1 MTTVVANM
9 SVSLDGFVSHPTDG
23 VDLLFQWYGK
33 GDVVTTSAQPDRW
46 EFRTNET
53 EAQMLADAKENVGA
67 LLYGRRTFDDADG
80 WGGKHPIGAPVVVL
94 THSVPEGWPK
104 EGADIHFVTEGGI
117 EAAVA
122 KAKELAGPDKSVA
135 VGSADTIGQ
144 CLNAGLLDS
153 LTMDLVACVLGEGV
167 RFLDH
172 LEGTPYQ
179 LEQMSVVPCDGVVH
193 LAYRVVKP

>member
-1 MTTVVANM
+1 MSTVVANM

-23 VDLLFQWYGK
+23 VDLLFEWYGK
-33 GDVVTTSAQPDRW
+33 GDVVTTTAQPDRW
-46 EFRTNET
+46 EFRTNQT
-53 EAQMLADAKENVGA
+53 EAQMLADAKENIGA
-67 LLYGRRTFDDADG
+67 LLYGRRTFDDAGG
-80 WGGKHPIGAPVVVL
+80 WGGKHPLGAPVVVL
-94 THSVPEGWPK
+94 THSVPDGWPK
-104 EGADIHFVTEGGI
+104 EGTDIHFVTEGGVQ
-117 EAAVA
+117 AAVA

-135 VGSADTIGQ
+135 VGSAETTGQ

-172 LEGTPYQ
+172 LEGTPYR
-179 LEQMSVVPCDGVVH
+179 LEQMSVVPGDGVVH